1 MFNQVPNGEPRN
13 AWKLDLQIVTTKN
26 HRLSSYCRSWV
37 FYLDPGTPAIVCN
50 IKRVYFH
57 VHFFFRGERSHS
69 FHQTIKGFVS
79 QKKVQN
85 CCC

>member
-57 VHFFFRGERSHS
+57 VHFFFFVEKGATA
-69 FHQTIKGFVS
+69 FIKLS
-79 QKKVQN
+79 KAL
-85 CCC
+85 

>member
-26 HRLSSYCRSWV
+26 HRLSSYCRSGV

-50 IKRVYFH
+50 IKRVYFY
-57 VHFFFRGERSHS
+57 VHFFFLEKGARA
-69 FHQTIKGFVS
+69 FIKLS
-79 QKKVQN
+79 KAL
-85 CCC
+85 